1 MSSGTDPLERAVL
14 HAFRYACW
22 QERLDIA
29 EFMLA
34 ALEKL
39 DQEHTDHVSG
49 DRPLMDAYRDLTSGL
64 QHRKN

>member
-1 MSSGTDPLERAVL
+1 MSSETDPLEHVIL